1 MKFNIYDKFLKS
13 YLIIVLFYSNNIKI
27 DLKSILDNGRI
38 LLNIIITNIYLIYFN
53 IILLMI

>member
-27 DLKSILDNGRI
+27 DLKSILDNGKI

-53 IILLMI
+53 IILLII

>member
-27 DLKSILDNGRI
+27 GLKSILDNGKI

-53 IILLMI
+53 IILLII

>member
-27 DLKSILDNGRI
+27 GLKSILDNGKI
-38 LLNIIITNIYLIYFN
+38 LLNIIITYIYLIYFN
-53 IILLMI
+53 IILLII

>member
-27 DLKSILDNGRI
+27 GLKSILYNGKI

-53 IILLMI
+53 IILLII

>member
-53 IILLMI
+53 IILLII